1 MPREYTAR
9 WSADSIDY
17 IRTLANSGQSGREI
31 AARFGVTRNTIIGIC
46 HRNAIALGGRRHSGS
61 RSEKAQA
68 NAVSPEPVVSVPLHL
83 QSAVMTTSVSVP
95 SVGLQRRRSMIQERV
110 VMLDESPSGSVVVLQ
125 TIADTVVIHITCFRA
140 RRVSRKRDKSDL
152 SICFYNN
159 SRGIASSRWGCCNNN
174 ISSISWMD
182 YKVSIFQERE
192 RASRSVCVIN

>member
-68 NAVSPEPVVSVPLHL
+68 NAVSPGLVLKRKEARQRTTAPVKRIDPPKPPPVEGILFDALSR
-83 QSAVMTTSVSVP
+83 TS
-95 SVGLQRRRSMIQERV
+95 
-110 VMLDESPSGSVVVLQ
+110 
-125 TIADTVVIHITCFRA
+125 C
-140 RRVSRKRDKSDL
+140 
-152 SICFYNN
+152 
-159 SRGIASSRWGCCNNN
+159 RWPVTDALPHKFCGAHAEGGRYCPHHT
-174 ISSISWMD
+174 
-182 YKVSIFQERE
+182 
-192 RASRSVCVIN
+192 SRSVAQSSGGMA